1 MTMCTA
7 DSARKKQFA
16 FVENLKVT
24 FCGNKMKHLNGLLRQ
39 FAQINGLASMRFQ
52 NMDDDLDDSSEWGRS
67 LFTSIL
73 FVIEMWVQLK
83 Q

>member
-1 MTMCTA
+1 
-7 DSARKKQFA
+7 
-16 FVENLKVT
+16 
-24 FCGNKMKHLNGLLRQ
+24 MKHLNGLLRQ